1 MAVSKQKTSGK
12 SGKKAPAPARA
23 TAPAAPVPS
32 VASGQVSKSTT
43 GTASTGAELPA
54 KRVVMTSSEIEAA
67 AKQVDDAPVPKS
79 DAVVEDVSTSKN
91 TPVTAKDG
99 ASVSDTKID
108 EAGTPVPVKLT
119 ENAPSVP
126 EPAVKAAPSKV
137 AASKVTSA
145 TQKVAPVTAAPKSSS
160 RPASKPAVVQAKSDV
175 KPEPVA
181 TATAASSSKPVT
193 SSETERASTVTTTS
207 KSATET
213 KKATASTAPKKAA
226 APKKVPAEAPSVA
239 KSASKSA
246 EKPVAS
252 KEEAPKQAS
261 KPAAPKGDDLF
272 GFGPMFMAPD
282 AMESYLE
289 LWKAPEIDAIVEAG
303 NDALEE
309 SVAVANDAFA
319 KLFDAMTGQSDVIS
333 DAGSRIAAQCEEFVD
348 MHQKNLEET
357 WLASKT
363 VFEKTGGI
371 GAELAAWMQ
380 REIEASQDDLDALTK
395 AESLSDIQELQS
407 KILTRYV
414 ESSVAEGEK
423 IQEIMFSAMS
433 DSFNAMTKAASA
445 VMK

>member
-1 MAVSKQKTSGK
+1 MS
-12 SGKKAPAPARA
+12 
-23 TAPAAPVPS
+23 S

-79 DAVVEDVSTSKN
+79 DAVVEDVSTPKN
-91 TPVTAKDG
+91 APVTAKDG
-99 ASVSDTKID
+99 ASVSGTTID
-108 EAGTPVPVKLT
+108 EAGAPAPAPVKLT

-126 EPAVKAAPSKV
+126 EPAVKATPSKV

-145 TQKVAPVTAAPKSSS
+145 TKKVAPVTAVPKSSS

-213 KKATASTAPKKAA
+213 KKATASTTPKKAT

-272 GFGPMFMAPD
+272 GFGQMFMAPD

-333 DAGSRIAAQCEEFVD
+333 DAGSRIAAQCEELVD

-357 WLASKT
+357 WLASRT

-433 DSFNAMTKAASA
+433 DSFNAMSKAASA